1 MSRTTDAADG
11 VRVVIVED
19 DARYRQSLETLF
31 GWAPAFTL
39 AESFASADAAIARLE
54 RARHQGVTPGWNL
67 VLMDLALPGTDGI
80 EATRRIKR
88 LVPDLRVV
96 VLTVFEESHT
106 VLEAVCAGAD
116 GYLVKRTPPREL
128 VDELRSIMSG
138 GAPISGGVARTI
150 LELVRRLADRAGV
163 AGGTTAAAPSRLA
176 LTDRERDVLRC
187 LVEGMGYDKTA
198 AALGISAHTVRAHI
212 RSVYSK
218 LQVHSIAQAVSRALQ
233 DRLV

>member
-1 MSRTTDAADG
+1 MPHSTDAGDG
-11 VRVVIVED
+11 IGVVIVED
-19 DARYRQSLETLF
+19 DTRYRQSLETLF
-31 GWAPAFTL
+31 GWAPSFSL

-54 RARHQGVTPGWNL
+54 RARNQGLRPGWNL

-88 LVPDLRVV
+88 LLPDTRVV
-96 VLTVFEESHT
+96 VLTVFEESRT

-138 GAPISGGVARTI
+138 GAPISGGVARTV

-163 AGGTTAAAPSRLA
+163 DGGAAAPSRLD

-187 LVEGMGYDKTA
+187 LVKGMGYDKTA
-198 AALGISAHTVRAHI
+198 SALGISPHTVRAHI

>member
-1 MSRTTDAADG
+1 MPHSTDAGDG
-11 VRVVIVED
+11 IGVVIVED
-19 DARYRQSLETLF
+19 DTRYRQSLETLF
-31 GWAPAFTL
+31 GWAPSFSL

-54 RARHQGVTPGWNL
+54 RARNQGLRPGWNL

-88 LVPDLRVV
+88 LLPDTRVV
-96 VLTVFEESHT
+96 VLTVFEESRT

-138 GAPISGGVARTI
+138 GAPISGGVARTV

-163 AGGTTAAAPSRLA
+163 DAATATPSRLD

-187 LVEGMGYDKTA
+187 LVKGMGYDKTA
-198 AALGISAHTVRAHI
+198 ATLGISPHTVRTHI
-212 RSVYSK
+212 RGVYSK

-233 DRLV
+233 ERLV